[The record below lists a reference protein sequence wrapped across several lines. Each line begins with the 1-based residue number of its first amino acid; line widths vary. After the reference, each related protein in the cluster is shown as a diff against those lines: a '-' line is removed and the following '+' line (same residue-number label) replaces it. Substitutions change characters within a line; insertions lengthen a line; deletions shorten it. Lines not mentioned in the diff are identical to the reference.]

1 MREASVKNAV
11 TVELKNGESLSD
23 LQRDGL
29 QIIQHPGLFSFGID
43 AVLLSGFAEIREGDR
58 VADLG
63 TGTGILPILLAAKT
77 KAAHLTGLEIL
88 AESADMA
95 ERSVR
100 MNGLDDRISIVP
112 GDIRKVEDYFTTASM
127 DAVVSNPPYMIA
139 DHGRGN
145 PNGAIAAARHELLCT
160 FDDVARAASYLLR
173 SSGRFSLVH
182 RPFRLPEL
190 FETLRKYHL
199 EPKRMRL
206 VHPFADREPN
216 LVSPSILRSLSTAS
230 PAYILTKCLRSMGMT
245 GAELPIAYGR
255 SKNKAVNRARQ
266 VTEEDSGI

>member
-145 PNGAIAAARHELLCT
+145 PNGAIAAARAPLH
-160 FDDVARAASYLLR
+160 FRRRRARDRLSSPQQRPLQPRAQAIPPPGIVRNAAEAPPGAEADAPRASLRGPRAESRPDRMCQRRPPAARHR
-173 SSGRFSLVH
+173 SSAR
-182 RPFRLPEL
+182 RLP
-190 FETLRKYHL
+190 
-199 EPKRMRL
+199 
-206 VHPFADREPN
+206 
-216 LVSPSILRSLSTAS
+216 
-230 PAYILTKCLRSMGMT
+230 
-245 GAELPIAYGR
+245 
-255 SKNKAVNRARQ
+255 RARHIYRR
-266 VTEEDSGI
+266 SA

>member
-173 SSGRFSLVH
+173 SSGRFSLVQ

-190 FETLRKYHL
+190 FETLRKHHL

-216 LVSPSILRSLSTAS
+216 LVLIECVKGGRPRLAIDPPLVVYREPGIYTDEVLE
-230 PAYILTKCLRSMGMT
+230 I
-245 GAELPIAYGR
+245 YGNDR
-255 SKNKAVNRARQ
+255 
-266 VTEEDSGI
+266 G